1 MTNSR
6 SKGRAGEREFL
17 NQLGELLD
25 QRLDRNLEQ
34 SHSGGADCVCIDGWA
49 IEIKRVERSQF
60 PTWWWQAQ
68 RQAARIKVR
77 PALAWRRNRV
87 QWRVWLSADKSKSI
101 TLEEFASVFL
111 GEKSA

>member
-1 MTNSR
+1 M
-6 SKGRAGEREFL
+6 
-17 NQLGELLD
+17 
-25 QRLDRNLEQ
+25 
-34 SHSGGADCVCIDGWA
+34 H
-49 IEIKRVERSQF
+49 
-60 PTWWWQAQ
+60 Q